1 MSFETR
7 NIEVV
12 LYNLLKNVQCTLI
25 MKPSYTWQ
33 IQYFKHQQN
42 DQWETSSSSCEN
54 IKPMYYFKCYNCT
67 TLELLNHH
75 ILNRKILTNLS
86 CYTKICFFCYETKP
100 IHYVQRTVHQMER
113 KHVFSMEHKHIFGR
127 NYLKIIFFVAQIA

>member
-1 MSFETR
+1 MKKIIFMSFESR

-42 DQWETSSSSCEN
+42 DQWETSTALSA
-54 IKPMYYFKCYNCT
+54 K
-67 TLELLNHH
+67 
-75 ILNRKILTNLS
+75 ILNLYTILSATTVQLS
-86 CYTKICFFCYETKP
+86 NF
-100 IHYVQRTVHQMER
+100 
-113 KHVFSMEHKHIFGR
+113 
-127 NYLKIIFFVAQIA
+127 

>member
-33 IQYFKHQQN
+33 IQTINGKQARLPA
-42 DQWETSSSSCEN
+42 
-54 IKPMYYFKCYNCT
+54 K
-67 TLELLNHH
+67 
-75 ILNRKILTNLS
+75 ILNLCTILSATTVQLS
-86 CYTKICFFCYETKP
+86 NF
-100 IHYVQRTVHQMER
+100 
-113 KHVFSMEHKHIFGR
+113 
-127 NYLKIIFFVAQIA
+127 

>member
-12 LYNLLKNVQCTLI
+12 LYNLLKTVQCTLI

-42 DQWETSSSSCEN
+42 DQWEQARLPV
-54 IKPMYYFKCYNCT
+54 K
-67 TLELLNHH
+67 
-75 ILNRKILTNLS
+75 ILNLCTILSAATVQLS
-86 CYTKICFFCYETKP
+86 NF
-100 IHYVQRTVHQMER
+100 
-113 KHVFSMEHKHIFGR
+113 
-127 NYLKIIFFVAQIA
+127 

>member
-12 LYNLLKNVQCTLI
+12 LYNLLKNVQCTFI

-42 DQWETSSSSCEN
+42 DQWETSTSSCEN
-54 IKPMYYFKCYNCT
+54 IKSMYYFKCYNCT
-67 TLELLNHH
+67 TLELLN
-75 ILNRKILTNLS
+75 ITYS
-86 CYTKICFFCYETKP
+86 
-100 IHYVQRTVHQMER
+100 
-113 KHVFSMEHKHIFGR
+113 
-127 NYLKIIFFVAQIA
+127 IARF

>member
-33 IQYFKHQQN
+33 IQYFKHQYFKHQQK
-42 DQWETSSSSCEN
+42 DQWEQARLPA
-54 IKPMYYFKCYNCT
+54 K
-67 TLELLNHH
+67 
-75 ILNRKILTNLS
+75 ILNLCTILSATTVQLS
-86 CYTKICFFCYETKP
+86 NF
-100 IHYVQRTVHQMER
+100 
-113 KHVFSMEHKHIFGR
+113 
-127 NYLKIIFFVAQIA
+127 